1 MVELAAAVVVWDEAE
16 KVWKA
21 SGDSFDTLVVS
32 REGSG
37 RGSPWVRR
45 GCGDLSTASAVQD
58 ADVTSGKRL
67 IHPKAMQAHGITPE
81 ALRAAKAPVTSA
93 ALGRFWTWVARAVDG
108 SPTVVLAACP
118 LAHHHRA
125 LRNDMIRRGWARLRV
140 MACMPAM
147 PCRFCHP
154 PCSTAPQ
161 VWGSSAAPARGI
173 LRLGHRRGRHASP
186 RGGGI
191 DSARTRAT
199 EREPAVASETAQL
212 CSSSWVGGNTER
224 PNSTQ
229 ELCRAYGMDPTRA
242 ETSAGCE
249 VDALVQVLLA
259 WLGAPGP
266 HVVDD
271 AQAVQVSNE
280 AAAPFLDWPD
290 LGRPS
295 TRRRLSLEGEGGSST
310 QRRSRSST
318 RSSHDGNGLGLFS
331 IRDEGAGTASA
342 VGRGARVNGG
352 VGGAG
357 RGLEALPGA
366 QATSNGS
373 GSEDGAARVSIDSI
387 IHTLGG
393 SSRGLDAGG
402 QPVNS
407 GHHRLAAAA
416 AKPSQGTGTLRYSAS
431 PCNAK
436 IFPSESS
443 YVRSIADSPAAKSVS
458 GMGWSPVRRLPTASS
473 LPTDRLQQESSYW
486 PTDEYA
492 RSSPRKVSGANS
504 TLLLPARVACAQH
517 RAADPGLQDP
527 RYPRTPSPPSSSAR
541 VSISSSVH
549 SPAAQRG

>member
-21 SGDSFDTLVVS
+21 SGDSFDTLV
-32 REGSG
+32 
-37 RGSPWVRR
+37 
-45 GCGDLSTASAVQD
+45 D

-125 LRNDMIRRGWARLRV
+125 LRNDMIRSGVPLPPLLEGYFVLDIGEA
-140 MACMPAM
+140 AM
-147 PCRFCHP
+147 P
-154 PCSTAPQ
+154 PQ
-161 VWGSSAAPARGI
+161 EEGA
-173 LRLGHRRGRHASP
+173 
-186 RGGGI
+186 
-191 DSARTRAT
+191 
-199 EREPAVASETAQL
+199 
-212 CSSSWVGGNTER
+212 
-224 PNSTQ
+224 STQ
-229 ELCRAYGMDPTRA
+229 QGRGPLSELCRAYGMDPTRA

-492 RSSPRKVSGANS
+492 RSSPRK
-504 TLLLPARVACAQH
+504 
-517 RAADPGLQDP
+517 DP